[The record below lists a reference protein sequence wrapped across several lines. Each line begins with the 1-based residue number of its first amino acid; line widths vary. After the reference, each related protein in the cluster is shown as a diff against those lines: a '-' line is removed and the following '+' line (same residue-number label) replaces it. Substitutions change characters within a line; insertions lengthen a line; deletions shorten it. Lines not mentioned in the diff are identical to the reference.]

1 MSKIKYIPILALSA
15 LLAGCGV
22 FGGKAPKFAD
32 SGEEVKYSDFY
43 NRCNNAIADSDA
55 YDLDVNLTDR
65 YIKESAYE
73 SRNTIVKRDGKEINK
88 NETVG
93 STKNE
98 YQFDVDNLVGKLT
111 GEGKTTYKVKSPEG
125 TANYTVD
132 SKVERYYQFQKVSGV
147 RYLIYANAK
156 TKEYNRR
163 EQVSS
168 SRKQEDIFNDVIR
181 QEIAYMFTEFSRY
194 IPSSSSD
201 AKDYLFYIKDENLF
215 TISLTNEKT
224 TKGDDYNE
232 VTKNKIKVQL
242 DTTDKK
248 QAVRISSEVQTES
261 TYKKDSNSYKKGDV
275 VTETLIRYM
284 DYSVANKDIKL
295 SSVDIGDYLLTGS
308 YI

>member
-15 LLAGCGV
+15 LLASCGV

-43 NRCNNAIADSDA
+43 TRCNDSISDSDV

-65 YIKESAYE
+65 YIKESVYE
-73 SRNTIVKRDGKEINK
+73 SRNTVVKRDGKEIRK

-93 STKNE
+93 SSKSE
-98 YQFDVDNLVGKLT
+98 YQFDVDNLVGKVT
-111 GEGKTTYKVKSPEG
+111 GEGKTTYKIKDPEG
-125 TANYTVD
+125 TANYTIN
-132 SKVERYYQFQKVSGV
+132 SKTERYYQFQKASGV
-147 RYLIYANAK
+147 KYLILANAK

-168 SRKQEDIFNDVIR
+168 ARNQEDIFNDAIC
-181 QEIAYMFTEFSRY
+181 QEISYMFTEFRRY
-194 IPSSSSD
+194 IPSSSSE
-201 AKDYLFYIKDENLF
+201 AKDHLFYIKDENLF
-215 TISLTNEKT
+215 TISLTNEET
-224 TKGDDYNE
+224 TKADDYNL

-248 QAVRISSEVQTES
+248 QAVRISSEIQNES
-261 TYKKDSNSYKKGDV
+261 TYKKDIGSYKKGDV
-275 VTETLIRYM
+275 VSETLITYR
-284 DYSVANKDIKL
+284 DCSVTNKDIKL

-308 YI
+308 Y